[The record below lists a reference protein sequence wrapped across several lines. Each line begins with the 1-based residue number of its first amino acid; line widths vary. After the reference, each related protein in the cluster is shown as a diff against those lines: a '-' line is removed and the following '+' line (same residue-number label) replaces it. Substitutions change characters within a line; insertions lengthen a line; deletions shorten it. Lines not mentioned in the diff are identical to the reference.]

1 MDQIV
6 PEQTMGQD
14 AIAGW
19 EEIDWPAC
27 ERLVGQLQGRIFRA
41 TQRGQKGAVRNLQKL
56 LARSGSAKLLAI
68 RRVTQ
73 DNQGRSTP
81 GIDGNVYLTAE
92 ARSKWSQEEDFGTRR
107 YKPKPAKRVYIPK
120 SSGGRRPLGIPTMKD
135 RAMQAI
141 IKTALEPEWEA
152 KFEPNSYGFRPGR
165 CCQDAIEQIR
175 RCIGRREGQES
186 SPVIL
191 DADIAGC
198 FDNIAHKPLLER
210 VPTFRNVIRRWLKA
224 GTIELGNFAPTLA
237 GTPQGGVISPLLANI
252 ALDGMERIFGIENAR
267 GEYLRPHERP
277 GNKGIS
283 LVRYADDFLVFSRN
297 KYEVEWYVLPKL
309 RKFLGSRGLELH
321 ALKTRVTTRG
331 AGFNFLGFTIRQV
344 WTKYHKILLVVPQK
358 EKVKHLL
365 AKVKSII
372 SANRHAKQE
381 SLIKLLNPVIRGWA
395 QYYRH
400 CNAKR
405 TFKNV
410 DSRIFRMI
418 WAWCVRRHPKKGKR
432 WIKARYFLTVGR
444 RYWVFGV
451 RPATRLV
458 SAAEVAITR
467 YAKVRGYY
475 SPHDPAHRRYWAWR
489 TRQAIEDWYFSPPK
503 KTILATQ
510 HYRCWRC
517 HHSFQAE
524 DAIHFHHEVRRN
536 QGGPT
541 TKENLRAV
549 HSRCHRL
556 LHKHPD

>member
-1 MDQIV
+1 
-6 PEQTMGQD
+6 MGQD
-14 AIAGW
+14 ATVGW
-19 EEIDWPAC
+19 EDIDWPAC
-27 ERLVGQLQGRIFRA
+27 ERLVRQLQGRIFRA

-73 DNQGRSTP
+73 ENQGRATP

-92 ARSKWSQEEDFGTRR
+92 ARGKWSQEEDFGTRH

-141 IKTALEPEWEA
+141 VKMALEPEWEA

-191 DADIAGC
+191 DADIVGC
-198 FDNIAHKPLLER
+198 FDNIAHEPLLAR
-210 VPTFRNVIRRWLKA
+210 IPTFRNVIRRWLKA
-224 GTIELGNFAPTLA
+224 GTVELGNYAPTSA

-252 ALDGMERIFGIENAR
+252 ALDGIERIFGIENAR
-267 GEYLRPHERP
+267 GEYLKPHERP

-365 AKVKSII
+365 AQVKSII
-372 SANRHAKQE
+372 AANKHAKQE

-395 QYYRH
+395 QYYHH

-405 TFKNV
+405 TFNFV
-410 DSRIFRMI
+410 DARIFRMI

-432 WIKARYFLTVGR
+432 WVKARYFLTVGR
-444 RYWVFGV
+444 RHWVFGV
-451 RPATRLV
+451 RPASRLA

-475 SPHDPAHRRYWAWR
+475 SPYDPAHRSYWAWR
-489 TRQAIEDWYFSPPK
+489 TRQAVDDWYFSPLK
-503 KTILATQ
+503 KAVLATQ

-517 HHSFQAE
+517 HLPFQAE
-524 DAIHFHHEVRRN
+524 DAIHFHHEVPRY